1 MPRAPRLLAAAL
13 ALALPAAAPAATATR
28 SDRRGDA
35 KAFGYNDLRSARAAV
50 RGGLIEHTIS
60 VYGALPR
67 DFPGPRLYVDTSS
80 RPGPEYSVARFPDG
94 ATEVRAARSG
104 RRAAGA
110 RWTRLNATTIRLR
123 FSPRAIGRPARYR
136 WRAYT
141 ESVNEQTDPEELD
154 SLPDRGWISQR
165 LR

>member
-1 MPRAPRLLAAAL
+1 MSTAPRLLAATL
-13 ALALPAAAPAATATR
+13 ALALPAATAAAAAR

-35 KAFGYNDLRSARAAV
+35 KAFGYNDLRAAGAV
-50 RGGLIEHTIS
+50 LRGGLLVHTIS

-67 DFPGPRLYVDTSS
+67 GFPGPRLYIDTSS

-104 RRAAGA
+104 RRVAQA
-110 RWTRLNATTIRLR
+110 RWARLSSTTIRLT